1 MRRRVCPISSP
12 SLRHGRNDHMTMTA
26 VYILMTQFNL
36 INQHWGLIL
45 IYSAGAPMG
54 YMTQKGFFDTIP
66 HTIDEAARMDGATNF
81 QVFTKITLPLSAP
94 MIVYTLLSQ
103 FVWPWSDFI
112 LPKLLLKQKDLY
124 TVAVGLM
131 NLGETEFARFAA
143 GSIFIAVPIIIL
155 YFFLSKF
162 LVNGMSAGAVKQ

>member
-1 MRRRVCPISSP
+1 MYKSHTHASQRSTIS
-12 SLRHGRNDHMTMTA
+12 
-26 VYILMTQFNL
+26 
-36 INQHWGLIL
+36 
-45 IYSAGAPMG
+45 
-54 YMTQKGFFDTIP
+54 K
-66 HTIDEAARMDGATNF
+66 
-81 QVFTKITLPLSAP
+81 
-94 MIVYTLLSQ
+94 YTLLSQ

>member
-1 MRRRVCPISSP
+1 MC
-12 SLRHGRNDHMTMTA
+12 
-26 VYILMTQFNL
+26 
-36 INQHWGLIL
+36 
-45 IYSAGAPMG
+45 
-54 YMTQKGFFDTIP
+54 
-66 HTIDEAARMDGATNF
+66 E
-81 QVFTKITLPLSAP
+81 
-94 MIVYTLLSQ
+94 
-103 FVWPWSDFI
+103 
-112 LPKLLLKQKDLY
+112 LY